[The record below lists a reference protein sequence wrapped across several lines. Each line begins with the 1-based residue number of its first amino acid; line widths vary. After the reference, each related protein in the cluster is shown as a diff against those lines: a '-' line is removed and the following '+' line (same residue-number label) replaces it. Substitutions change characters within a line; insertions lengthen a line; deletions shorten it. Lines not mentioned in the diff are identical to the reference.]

1 MGKFLGGLII
11 GLILLPLA
19 AAVYFLG
26 GFAPVAVTDHPFPLE
41 PLIAGGALEARIH
54 REAPKRDLS
63 SFTPADLMAGAQGY
77 RRHCAGCH
85 GLPDETRNFP
95 EPKMYPEPP
104 KLFTPD
110 GYVTDD
116 PVGVTYWKIK
126 NGIRM
131 TGMPSFEKVI
141 QEDQMWQIAAVLASA
156 GKLPPDVMDTL
167 KQPLFPPPPPPANA
181 TNSGTQAKPQK

>member
-1 MGKFLGGLII
+1 
-11 GLILLPLA
+11 
-19 AAVYFLG
+19 
-26 GFAPVAVTDHPFPLE
+26 
-41 PLIAGGALEARIH
+41 
-54 REAPKRDLS
+54 
-63 SFTPADLMAGAQGY
+63 
-77 RRHCAGCH
+77 
-85 GLPDETRNFP
+85 
-95 EPKMYPEPP
+95 MYPEPP